1 MSHELGRALVVIGS
15 VIVVVGLVL
24 VFSDRIPFLGRL
36 PGDIIVK
43 KKNFT
48 LYFPIATGLFLSLV
62 LTLLLSLWARR

>member
-24 VFSDRIPFLGRL
+24 VFSDRVPFLGRL

-43 KKNFT
+43 RKNFT
-48 LYFPIATGLFLSLV
+48 LYFPIATGLILSLV
-62 LTLLLSLWARR
+62 LTLVLSLWSRR

>member
-43 KKNFT
+43 KRNFT
-48 LYFPIATGLFLSLV
+48 LYFPIATGLLLSLV

>member
-1 MSHELGRALVVIGS
+1 MSHDLGRALVVTGS

-24 VFSDRIPFLGRL
+24 IFADRIPFLGRL

-43 KKNFT
+43 KRNFT
-48 LYFPIATGLFLSLV
+48 LYFPIATGLVLSLV